1 MDFITENMDS
11 IIVKLLLCFKA
22 LVEAL
27 PSNTQQKKVK
37 EYELCT
43 RYLQP
48 FFQSLF
54 DSDEDSRMMF
64 KWINTITFSNNNN
77 HDHPTATKNR
87 PDGCIEND
95 RKTIGF
101 IEVKTIDDAANHR
114 KINADLYR
122 LGIFGKTA
130 LSQYG
135 LNNTFQVMA
144 IGKCYIVDQ
153 YMFNLAIGY

>member
-54 DSDEDSRMMF
+54 DSDEDNRMIF
-64 KWINTITFSNNNN
+64 KWINTITFSDNRND
-77 HDHPTATKNR
+77 DHPTVTKDT
-87 PDGCIEND
+87 PDGCVEND
-95 RKTIGF
+95 RETIGF
-101 IEVKTIDDAANHR
+101 IEVTTIDNAANPR
-114 KINADLYR
+114 K
-122 LGIFGKTA
+122 
-130 LSQYG
+130 
-135 LNNTFQVMA
+135 
-144 IGKCYIVDQ
+144 
-153 YMFNLAIGY
+153 

>member
-1 MDFITENMDS
+1 MLQS
-11 IIVKLLLCFKA
+11 

-27 PSNTQQKKVK
+27 PSSTQQKKVK

-43 RYLQP
+43 RYIQP
-48 FFQSLF
+48 MFQSLF